1 MRMNKKQLID
11 VMAKKAA
18 ITPEVAGKALDAFVD
33 SVTEALK
40 AGENVQLVGVF
51 SFQVIKRPARVGRNP
66 ATGAVINV
74 PAKKVIKFKA
84 GKSLEDAIK

>member
-1 MRMNKKQLID
+1 MNKKQLID
-11 VMAKKAA
+11 AMAKKAEIA
-18 ITPEVAGKALDAFVD
+18 PEVAGKALEAFVD

-40 AGENVQLVGVF
+40 AGDNVQLVGIF
-51 SFQVIKRPARVGRNP
+51 SFQVSKRPARIGRNP
-66 ATGAVINV
+66 ATGAAINV